1 MNREA
6 EQAAQQEERNY
17 YIEEA
22 GKWRD
27 EMEKQFHATQEEM
40 EFYSFKLTIKE
51 QMLASASDD
60 LKDQYKG
67 EVDQVKQEIRW
78 IQQRINDEKSGLQN
92 AQNNLDYEM
101 TWDASVRSQQ
111 EFEASN

>member
-1 MNREA
+1 
-6 EQAAQQEERNY
+6 
-17 YIEEA
+17 
-22 GKWRD
+22 
-27 EMEKQFHATQEEM
+27 MEKQFHGTQEEM

-51 QMLASASDD
+51 QMLASASED
-60 LKDQYKG
+60 LKEQYKS

-101 TWDASVRSQQ
+101 NWDASVRSEQ